1 MKIKEDNKIFKYS
14 DLSTKEQRNIVKKFD
29 RQFNAKHVN

>member
-14 DLSTKEQRNIVKKFD
+14 DLSTKEQRNIVK
-29 RQFNAKHVN
+29 NLIGNLTLNM